1 MDSNTPTLMRS
12 EEERAP
18 WNDDINVVEMD
29 KAIDIEYVLQKH
41 NVNVVTTSD
50 DDDLEECY
58 DNKHYTVLELLG
70 ELATYIKQ
78 DLVRYKGSKAKER
91 WLNEMLQDCQGWEL
105 YDKSYSESE

>member
-1 MDSNTPTLMRS
+1 MNNNTPTLMRS

-18 WNDDINVVEMD
+18 LNDDINVVEMD

-70 ELATYIKQ
+70 ELETYIKQ
-78 DLVRYKGSKAKER
+78 DLERYKGSATKER
-91 WLNEMLQDCQGWEL
+91 QLKEILEDCQGWEL
-105 YDKSYSESE
+105 YDKSYSASE

>member
-1 MDSNTPTLMRS
+1 MQS

-18 WNDDINVVEMD
+18 WNDNIDVVEMD
-29 KAIDIEYVLQKH
+29 KTIDVEYVLQKH

-58 DNKHYTVLELLG
+58 NEKHYTVLELLG
-70 ELATYIKQ
+70 ELETYIKQ
-78 DLVRYKGSKAKER
+78 DLARYKGSQTKESL
-91 WLNEMLQDCQGWEL
+91 LNEMLRDCQGWEL